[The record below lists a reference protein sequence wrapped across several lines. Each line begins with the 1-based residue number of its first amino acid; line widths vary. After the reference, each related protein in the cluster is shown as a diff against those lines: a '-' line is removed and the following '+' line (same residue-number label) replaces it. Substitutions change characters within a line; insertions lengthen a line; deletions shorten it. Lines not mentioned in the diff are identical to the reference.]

1 MLVLSRKVG
10 QEIMIGDSIRLV
22 VVEVRRGQVRLAFSA
37 PDDVPIHRREVYR
50 QVAGHEQAGAELRS
64 SAPRLA
70 TVSAT

>member
-50 QVAGHEQAGAELRS
+50 QVAEQEALGNLGPIAE
-64 SAPRLA
+64 RLA
-70 TVSAT
+70 AAAVI